1 MPQKNVG
8 GGDGGG
14 EPKKAVP
21 TFAFYF
27 TVSRFALC
35 AFVANRL
42 ISLSA
47 RRRAPGPKKRRGG
60 KREEER
66 TPHPTRAP
74 GPSRGT
80 QTRTKEPR
88 GPEQETPN
96 PRGPQGQEEDPD
108 AGTQAGDSRS
118 PRVARLG
125 EAFATDSKKYG
136 LNGAIKI
143 EQIAESANTVKTHR

>member
-1 MPQKNVG
+1 MVEVSQKRRCPHSYSTLQFL
-8 GGDGGG
+8 DL
-14 EPKKAVP
+14 
-21 TFAFYF
+21 
-27 TVSRFALC
+27 RC
-35 AFVANRL
+35 AFSSPTVCF
-42 ISLSA
+42 SLSA
-47 RRRAPGPKKRRGG
+47 RRRDPRPKKRRGG

-80 QTRTKEPR
+80 QTPTKEPR

-108 AGTQAGDSRS
+108 AGTQASDSRS

-125 EAFATDSKKYG
+125 EAFATDPKKYG

-143 EQIAESANTVKTHR
+143 EHIHIHVKNQTLI